1 MNAWP
6 VLGYL
11 AVPAIKLQIED
22 CRALKRTQL
31 LKGIQYTLP
40 LLIGIAPFGMIYGV
54 LAIKAGFPAGA
65 AQAMS
70 AIVFAGSSQFMI
82 VNLVAGGSPW
92 PVVVLT
98 AVVVN
103 LRHALYS
110 ASLAPY
116 LKHLP
121 ASWKA
126 VLAYV
131 LVDEAYAV
139 GIHHYEKNG
148 LAGHPHW
155 FLLGSGLAVWICWQ
169 ASTALGIFLGAQ
181 IPAGWSLDFTLALTF
196 IAIVVPALRERP
208 LLVSAVT
215 AGVTA
220 VAAHA
225 LPYKLG
231 LILAALAGIA
241 VGLWS
246 DRQ

>member
-1 MNAWP
+1 
-6 VLGYL
+6 
-11 AVPAIKLQIED
+11 
-22 CRALKRTQL
+22 LKRIQL
-31 LKGIQYTLP
+31 LSGFQYTLP

-54 LAIKAGFPAGA
+54 LAVKAGFPAAA

-70 AIVFAGSSQFMI
+70 AILFAGSSQFMI
-82 VNLVAGGSPW
+82 VNLVAAGSPW
-92 PVVVLT
+92 LVVVLT

-110 ASLAPY
+110 ASLAPF

-121 ASWKA
+121 AGWKA

-139 GIHHYEKNG
+139 GIHHYEREG
-148 LAGHPHW
+148 SAGHQHW
-155 FLLGSGLAVWICWQ
+155 FLLGSGLAVWVCWQ

-181 IPAGWSLDFTLALTF
+181 IPAAWSLDFTLALTF
-196 IAIVVPALRERP
+196 IAIVVPGLKNRP
-208 LLVSAVT
+208 LLLSAVT
-215 AGVTA
+215 AAVTTV
-220 VAAHA
+220 VAHP

-241 VGLWS
+241 AGLWS
-246 DRQ
+246 ERQ

>member
-1 MNAWP
+1 MYHNNLP
-6 VLGYL
+6 IY
-11 AVPAIKLQIED
+11 
-22 CRALKRTQL
+22 
-31 LKGIQYTLP
+31 KGIIETIP

-54 LAIKAGFPAGA
+54 LAVKAGFPPAA

-70 AIVFAGSSQFMI
+70 AILFAGSSQFMI
-82 VNLVAGGSPW
+82 VNLVAAGSPW
-92 PVVVLT
+92 LVVVLT

-110 ASLAPY
+110 ASLAPF

-121 ASWKA
+121 AGWKA

-139 GIHHYEKNG
+139 GIHHYEREG
-148 LAGHPHW
+148 SAGHQHW
-155 FLLGSGLAVWICWQ
+155 FLLGSGLAVWVCWQ

-181 IPAGWSLDFTLALTF
+181 IPAAWSLDFTLALTF
-196 IAIVVPALRERP
+196 IAIVVPGLKNRP
-208 LLVSAVT
+208 LLLSAVT
-215 AGVTA
+215 AAVTTV
-220 VAAHA
+220 VAHP

-241 VGLWS
+241 AGLWS
-246 DRQ
+246 ERQ

>member
-1 MNAWP
+1 
-6 VLGYL
+6 LL
-11 AVPAIKLQIED
+11 L
-22 CRALKRTQL
+22 RRSQL
-31 LKGIQYTLP
+31 LGGLRYTLP

-54 LAIKAGFPAGA
+54 LAIKAGFPPAA

-70 AIVFAGSSQFMI
+70 AILFAGSSQFMI
-82 VNLVAGGSPW
+82 VNLVAAGSPW
-92 PVVVLT
+92 LVVVFT

-110 ASLAPY
+110 ASLAPF

-121 ASWKA
+121 AGWKA

-139 GIHHYEKNG
+139 GIHHYERHG
-148 LAGHPHW
+148 SAGHQHW
-155 FLLGSGLAVWICWQ
+155 FLLGSGLAVWVCWQ

-181 IPAGWSLDFTLALTF
+181 IPAAWSLDFTLALTF
-196 IAIVVPALRERP
+196 IAIVVPGLKDRP
-208 LLVSAVT
+208 LLLSAVT
-215 AGVTA
+215 AAVTA
-220 VAAHA
+220 VVAHP

-241 VGLWS
+241 AGLWS
-246 DRQ
+246 ERQ

>member
-1 MNAWP
+1 M
-6 VLGYL
+6 
-11 AVPAIKLQIED
+11 
-22 CRALKRTQL
+22 KRRFL
-31 LKGIQYTLP
+31 YHNNLPIYKGIIETIP

-54 LAIKAGFPAGA
+54 LAVKAGFPPAA

-70 AIVFAGSSQFMI
+70 AILFAGSSQFMI
-82 VNLVAGGSPW
+82 VNLVAAGSPW
-92 PVVVLT
+92 LVVVLT

-110 ASLAPY
+110 ASLAPF

-121 ASWKA
+121 AGWKA

-139 GIHHYEKNG
+139 GIHHYEREG
-148 LAGHPHW
+148 SAGHQHW
-155 FLLGSGLAVWICWQ
+155 FLLGSGLAVWVCWQ

-181 IPAGWSLDFTLALTF
+181 IPAAWSLDFTLALTF
-196 IAIVVPALRERP
+196 IAIVVPGLKNRP
-208 LLVSAVT
+208 LLLSAVT
-215 AGVTA
+215 AAVTTV
-220 VAAHA
+220 VAHP

-241 VGLWS
+241 AGLWS
-246 DRQ
+246 ERQ

>member
-1 MNAWP
+1 M
-6 VLGYL
+6 
-11 AVPAIKLQIED
+11 
-22 CRALKRTQL
+22 KRRFL
-31 LKGIQYTLP
+31 YHNNLPIYKGIIETIP

-54 LAIKAGFPAGA
+54 LAVKAGFPAAA

-70 AIVFAGSSQFMI
+70 AILFAGSSQFMI
-82 VNLVAGGSPW
+82 VNLVAAGSPW
-92 PVVVLT
+92 LVVVLT

-110 ASLAPY
+110 ASLAPF

-121 ASWKA
+121 AGWKA

-139 GIHHYEKNG
+139 GIHHYEREG
-148 LAGHPHW
+148 SAGHQHW
-155 FLLGSGLAVWICWQ
+155 FLLGSGLAVWVCWQ

-181 IPAGWSLDFTLALTF
+181 IPAAWSLDFTLALTF
-196 IAIVVPALRERP
+196 IAIVVPGLKNRP
-208 LLVSAVT
+208 LLLSAVT
-215 AGVTA
+215 AAVTTV
-220 VAAHA
+220 VAHP

-241 VGLWS
+241 AGLWS
-246 DRQ
+246 ERQ

>member
-1 MNAWP
+1 LYHNNLP
-6 VLGYL
+6 IY
-11 AVPAIKLQIED
+11 
-22 CRALKRTQL
+22 
-31 LKGIQYTLP
+31 KGIIETIP

-54 LAIKAGFPAGA
+54 LAVKAGFPPAA

-70 AIVFAGSSQFMI
+70 AILFAGSSQFMI
-82 VNLVAGGSPW
+82 VNLVAAGSPW
-92 PVVVLT
+92 LVVVLT

-110 ASLAPY
+110 ASLAPF

-121 ASWKA
+121 AGWKA

-139 GIHHYEKNG
+139 GIHHYEREG
-148 LAGHPHW
+148 SAGHQHW
-155 FLLGSGLAVWICWQ
+155 FLLGSGLAVWVCWQ

-181 IPAGWSLDFTLALTF
+181 IPAAWSLDFTLALTF
-196 IAIVVPALRERP
+196 IAIVVPGLKNRP
-208 LLVSAVT
+208 LLLSAVT
-215 AGVTA
+215 AAVTTV
-220 VAAHA
+220 VAHP

-241 VGLWS
+241 AGLWS
-246 DRQ
+246 ERQ

>member
-1 MNAWP
+1 M
-6 VLGYL
+6 
-11 AVPAIKLQIED
+11 
-22 CRALKRTQL
+22 KRIQL
-31 LKGIQYTLP
+31 LSGFQYTLP

-54 LAIKAGFPAGA
+54 LAVKAGFPAAA

-70 AIVFAGSSQFMI
+70 AILFAGSSQFMI
-82 VNLVAGGSPW
+82 VNLVAAGSPW
-92 PVVVLT
+92 LVVVLT

-110 ASLAPY
+110 ASLAPF

-121 ASWKA
+121 AGWKA

-139 GIHHYEKNG
+139 GIHHYEREG
-148 LAGHPHW
+148 SAGHQHW
-155 FLLGSGLAVWICWQ
+155 FLLGSGLAVWVCWQ

-181 IPAGWSLDFTLALTF
+181 IPAAWSLDFTLALTF
-196 IAIVVPALRERP
+196 IAIVVPGLKNRP
-208 LLVSAVT
+208 LLLSAVT
-215 AGVTA
+215 AAVTTV
-220 VAAHA
+220 VAHP

-241 VGLWS
+241 AGLWS
-246 DRQ
+246 ERQ